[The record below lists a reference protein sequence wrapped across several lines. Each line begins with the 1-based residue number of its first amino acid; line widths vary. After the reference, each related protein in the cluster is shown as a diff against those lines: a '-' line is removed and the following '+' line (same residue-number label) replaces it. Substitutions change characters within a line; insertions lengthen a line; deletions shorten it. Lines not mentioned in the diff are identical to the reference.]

1 MKSKLLPTTLAILC
15 FVLAGLGAT
24 AALADDG
31 AIPIPGNTT
40 AAVAPAQPDGVEDV
54 LDQLDQRG
62 ENRCIQITVW
72 AQNLETGE
80 CQEFSSP
87 CSVPAGWTLYFDPA
101 TCTNW

>member
-1 MKSKLLPTTLAILC
+1 MSSKHLHTTLAVLC
-15 FVLAGLGAT
+15 L
-24 AALADDG
+24 ALA
-31 AIPIPGNTT
+31 AFAAAPAVAEN
-40 AAVAPAQPDGVEDV
+40 AAVPTPGAEAVVLDPAQPDSPADIIG
-54 LDQLDQRG
+54 QLDQRG

-87 CSVPAGWTLYFDPA
+87 CSVPEGWTLYFDPA

>member
-1 MKSKLLPTTLAILC
+1 MSSKRIYATLAILC
-15 FVLAGLGAT
+15 LTLAVVSAVPVLAQQDAIPTPTDDLT
-24 AALADDG
+24 AAQPGQQDG
-31 AIPIPGNTT
+31 AEGLL
-40 AAVAPAQPDGVEDV
+40 QE
-54 LDQLDQRG
+54 LDQRG